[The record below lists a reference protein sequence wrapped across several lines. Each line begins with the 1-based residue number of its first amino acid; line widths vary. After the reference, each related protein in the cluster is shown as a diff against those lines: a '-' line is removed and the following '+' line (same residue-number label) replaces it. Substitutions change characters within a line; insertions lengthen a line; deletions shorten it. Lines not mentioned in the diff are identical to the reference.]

1 MKKTLISLLIIVSL
15 SATLSA
21 AADLFKGPFK
31 AEALAFYFVHNG
43 GPLELSLN
51 VKAEKNARFPK
62 VLACFYRADE
72 TLVTWKYRKLKAD
85 ETIAFHYDYG
95 KNAPKGVYQVR
106 VSGMECVYNV
116 KATPKRSFGVMALR
130 CSLQVSFP
138 DQFAKAYFLVPKQ
151 AGKQFNLSHR
161 FGNYTV
167 FAPDGTILYQNKEY
181 NTSSESFETA
191 SLKGKVLRLSMKV
204 RKNAPFVFHCTGL
217 PLILCPDAKTAE
229 TIGGSLV
236 HSSDGRSFAFPF
248 QSEISG
254 YLGKL
259 TKKELEVK
267 LVPPSAMKKEWEKEP
282 HAVDAL
288 EGLFK
293 HLNAIIENQNIDP
306 SSPDFGKTPNFV
318 ALAIAA
324 GLDKPFNPYYKN
336 PAMIKRALLGIFKR
350 YLLLNENGTMLDV
363 ETNYSGLDCF
373 EAHKMAQTVFF
384 LSPVVS
390 PQERKLLQ
398 EGIRRIADRFP
409 FFHVTCENQS
419 SHWLMVYQH
428 LGMADV
434 PGGDYLKLAED
445 YAASFADPEQTPHF
459 KTGYLQEKYGPDAT
473 YQGLAACIQ
482 AVYYRY
488 SGNPVTKKLLQT
500 IYHLFNHSVA
510 PEPDGTVYGTSGF
523 SHRTFGTWVQR
534 QWNAGTPMMAGE
546 LPEAAVWYRGPKQ
559 NSSLDKALKEM
570 ERDRYQKLPQWLVY
584 PGELHMSLYGGYFFP
599 ATPLKNALFPMEVPG
614 NFIKNFNQEFLAVK
628 ENGYYAFAYT
638 GMTSAKWMRPTTC
651 RKPGDRD
658 HRSSWNPIQGIQ
670 LIWSKEYGSLFTTT
684 SWNSYTYAMTIAD
697 LSDHLVSFPDY
708 WTFQHKFDAGNN
720 TLVLSNK
727 MFDLPAEVTRTI
739 HFGKKEIHQKLL
751 IRSTAPWK
759 CRGFYEQLPLVDKK
773 DMRLE
778 YLVNEKWSQTPGIVS
793 AVRVTNG
800 KGAGFLITLK
810 KASAVVLGKEQEK
823 REQKLL
829 PLRFVL
835 GNSFAAGQNILFEYT
850 IRPIQ

>member
-1 MKKTLISLLIIVSL
+1 MKKKLFLFLIAVSLL
-15 SATLSA
+15 ANLSA
-21 AADLFKGPFK
+21 ASDLFKGPFK
-31 AEALAFYFVHNG
+31 AEALAFYFVHKG
-43 GPLELSLN
+43 GPLKIEL
-51 VKAEKNARFPK
+51 KADAEKNARFPK

-72 TLVTWKYRKLKAD
+72 ALASWKYRKLKTD
-85 ETIAFHYDYG
+85 GGISFQYDYG
-95 KNAPKGVYQVR
+95 KNAPKGIYQVR
-106 VSGMECVYNV
+106 VSGTECVYEI
-116 KATPKRSFGVMALR
+116 KAAPTTSFGVMALR
-130 CSLQVSFP
+130 CGLQVSFP
-138 DQFAKAYFLVPKQ
+138 DQFAKAWFLVPEQ
-151 AGKQFNLSHR
+151 AGKEFKLSHK

-167 FAPDGTILYQNKEY
+167 FAPDGKVLFRNKDY
-181 NTSSESFETA
+181 NISSKTFETA
-191 SLKGKVLRLSMKV
+191 DLKGKVLRLSMQV
-204 RKNAPFVFHCTGL
+204 RKNAPFVFYCTGI
-217 PLILCPDAKTAE
+217 PLILCPDEKTAE
-229 TIGGSLV
+229 EIGGSLI
-236 HSSDGRSFAFPF
+236 HASGGRSFAFPF
-248 QSEISG
+248 QSEISD
-254 YLGKL
+254 YIRKL

-267 LVPPSAMKKEWEKEP
+267 VVPPSAMKKEWEKEP
-282 HAVDAL
+282 HAIDAL
-288 EGLFK
+288 EGLFR
-293 HLNAIIENQNIDP
+293 HLNAIIEDQNIDP
-306 SSPDFGKTPNFV
+306 SSSDFGRTPNFV

-324 GLDKPFNPYYKN
+324 GLDKPFNPYYRN

-350 YLLLNENGTMLDV
+350 YLLLNENGTMLDI

-384 LSPVVS
+384 LSPVVT

-428 LGMADV
+428 LGMAKV

-473 YQGLAACIQ
+473 YQGLAACMQ

-488 SGNPVTKKLLQT
+488 TGNPVTKGLLRT
-500 IYHLFNHSVA
+500 IYQLFNHTVA

-546 LPEAAVWYRGPKQ
+546 LPEAAVWYRGMKQ
-559 NSSLDKALKEM
+559 NASLEKALKEPTR
-570 ERDRYQKLPQWLVY
+570 EHYKKLPQWLVY

-614 NFIKNFNQEFLAVK
+614 NFVKNFNQEFLAVK
-628 ENGYYAFAYT
+628 ENGYYAFVYT
-638 GMTSAKWMRPTTC
+638 GMTSAKWMRASAC
-651 RKPGDRD
+651 RRPGDRD
-658 HRSSWNPIQGIQ
+658 HRSSWNAIQGIQ

-684 SWNSYTYAMTIAD
+684 SWNSNTYAMTIAD
-697 LSDHLVSFPDY
+697 LSDQLVSFPDY
-708 WTFQHKFDAGNN
+708 WTFRHRFDAKNK
-720 TLVLSNK
+720 TLVLFSR

-739 HFGKKEIHQKLL
+739 HFGKKEITQKIT
-751 IRSTAPWK
+751 IRNTEAWK
-759 CRGFYEQLPLVDKK
+759 CRGFYEQLPLLEKK
-773 DMRLE
+773 GMKLE
-778 YLVNEKWSQTPGIVS
+778 YLVNGKWGKTPGIVS
-793 AVRVTNG
+793 SVRVTNEN
-800 KGAGFLITLK
+800 GAGFLITLK
-810 KASAVVLGKEQEK
+810 KPCSVVLGNEQEK

-835 GNSFAAGQNILFEYT
+835 GSSFDAGQNILFEYT